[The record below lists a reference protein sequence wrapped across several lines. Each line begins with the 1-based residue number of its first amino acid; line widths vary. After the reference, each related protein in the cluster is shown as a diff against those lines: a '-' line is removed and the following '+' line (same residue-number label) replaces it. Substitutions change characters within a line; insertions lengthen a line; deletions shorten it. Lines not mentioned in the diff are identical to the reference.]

1 MTGISQLIKE
11 LRRRKVFRIAVAY
24 AVTGWLLVEVASV
37 VLPIFKSPEWILQV
51 FTFFVILGF
60 PLALIL
66 AWAFE
71 LTPEGIKR
79 DSGAGE
85 TPAEIPN
92 QVETA
97 ARPASDGKSIAVL
110 PFENLS
116 RDTANEPF
124 TVGIHDDLVTCIS
137 KIGSIKTI
145 SRTSVMQY
153 RATTKTIPQI
163 ARELGVSNVLEGG
176 VQRSGDRVHI
186 NVQLID
192 AATDEHLW
200 AEVYD
205 RELTAKDIFSIQG
218 EISAAIAE
226 ALRATLSPDER
237 NRLSQIPTEN
247 MAALEAYF
255 LGQQHIATRTA
266 TTIAEAI
273 EHFQYAIELD
283 PEFALAYVGLADSY
297 LLLALYGSVTI
308 DTMIEKAEPAVKK
321 ALELDDRSGEAHTSL
336 AALQEYKNE
345 FIDSEQTY
353 KRALELNPNYSTAY
367 HWFGEFLKNS
377 LDRIDESAVLMSKA
391 AELDPMSPTI
401 NINLGIYLD
410 VKGRFQEA
418 LAQYDRVIGI
428 DPAYAIVYP
437 HVGFLYWEAWGQ
449 LAEALPWF
457 EKGIAASPGSP
468 NYPAYLGLLY
478 LDLGNHAE
486 AKRRIK
492 KAIELGSE
500 TYRPNVARAFLALYL
515 GDNSI
520 VSEYAGKALAAKP
533 NVWWTW
539 AALALLRNE
548 DLRAGRIGEAC
559 TRYEQYFPALL
570 NDNELLV
577 NRTNFQVTIDFA
589 LVLMKLGER
598 QRAENL
604 LEKCLAFI
612 QEIPR
617 LGQTGFWIADSIIFA
632 LRGETGKAI
641 LALRAAID
649 EGWRASWWYF
659 LNHDPNLDS
668 IREEPEFLSMLDE
681 IKADMAAQLDAI

>member
-1 MTGISQLIKE
+1 MAGISQLIKE

-24 AVTGWLLVEVASV
+24 AVTAWLLVEVASV

-79 DSGAGE
+79 DTGVGE
-85 TPAEIPN
+85 APAEIPN
-92 QVETA
+92 QVESA
-97 ARPASDGKSIAVL
+97 ARPVSDGKSIAVL
-110 PFENLS
+110 PFANLS

-124 TVGIHDDLVTCIS
+124 TLGIHDDLVTCIS

-153 RATTKTIPQI
+153 RDSTKTIPQI
-163 ARELGVSNVLEGG
+163 ARELGVSSVLEGS
-176 VQRSGDRVHI
+176 VQLSGDRVRI

-237 NRLSQIPTEN
+237 NRLLQIPTEN

-255 LGQQHIATRTA
+255 LGKQRITTRTA

-273 EHFQYAIELD
+273 DHFQHAIELD

-308 DTMIEKAEPAVKK
+308 DTMIEQAEPAVKR

-336 AALQEYKNE
+336 AALQEFKKE

-353 KRALELNPNYSTAY
+353 KRALELNPNYSRAY
-367 HWFGEFLKNS
+367 HWFGEFLKNN

-401 NINLGIYLD
+401 NINLGVYLD
-410 VKGRFQEA
+410 VQGT
-418 LAQYDRVIGI
+418 L
-428 DPAYAIVYP
+428 
-437 HVGFLYWEAWGQ
+437 
-449 LAEALPWF
+449 
-457 EKGIAASPGSP
+457 
-468 NYPAYLGLLY
+468 
-478 LDLGNHAE
+478 
-486 AKRRIK
+486 KR
-492 KAIELGSE
+492 L
-500 TYRPNVARAFLALYL
+500 
-515 GDNSI
+515 
-520 VSEYAGKALAAKP
+520 
-533 NVWWTW
+533 
-539 AALALLRNE
+539 
-548 DLRAGRIGEAC
+548 
-559 TRYEQYFPALL
+559 
-570 NDNELLV
+570 
-577 NRTNFQVTIDFA
+577 
-589 LVLMKLGER
+589 
-598 QRAENL
+598 
-604 LEKCLAFI
+604 
-612 QEIPR
+612 
-617 LGQTGFWIADSIIFA
+617 
-632 LRGETGKAI
+632 
-641 LALRAAID
+641 
-649 EGWRASWWYF
+649 
-659 LNHDPNLDS
+659 
-668 IREEPEFLSMLDE
+668 
-681 IKADMAAQLDAI
+681 